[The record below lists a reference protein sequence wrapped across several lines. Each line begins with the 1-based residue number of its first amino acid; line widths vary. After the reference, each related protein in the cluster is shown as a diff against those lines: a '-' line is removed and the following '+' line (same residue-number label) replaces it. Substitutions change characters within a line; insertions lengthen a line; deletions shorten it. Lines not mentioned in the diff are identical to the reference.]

1 VKKVTAILFLSV
13 YLFSATGFGELFK
26 INALIQHFYETNNI
40 GKHVGFL
47 HFLVMHYVTDD
58 LNDTD
63 NDRDRQLP
71 FKSPETYFSNT
82 TSLYTP
88 FQFVQTSLTA
98 QSFTINKADLL
109 VAKDCIV
116 IADFKMPVWHPP
128 QIS

>member
-13 YLFSATGFGELFK
+13 YLFSTTGFGELFK
-26 INALIQHFYETNNI
+26 INTLIQHFYETNNT

-58 LNDTD
+58 LNDKD

-71 FKSPETYFSNT
+71 FKSPESYFSST
-82 TSLYTP
+82 TSLYVP

-98 QSFTINKADLL
+98 HSFTIPESDMFGVKYRLA
-109 VAKDCIV
+109 
-116 IADFKMPVWHPP
+116 
-128 QIS
+128 SS